1 MSLSRSLL
9 ANVCVYLC
17 VCERERQRQR
27 ERLIFIKTVCE
38 TLAAPPKPQIIN
50 LVLGPP
56 HSIIIIAIRNNYYLP
71 CWVGSLE
78 SAWDWGFS
86 QEQKHTQRPRFT
98 HKCFNM
104 FGRHPL
110 LGSLRWI
117 SDTLSFKLSEKFIRY
132 KTSVNESLHSK
143 SFFEWML
150 EFLGFLSLE
159 ISFLFMPL
167 SSLN

>member
-17 VCERERQRQR
+17 ACERERQRQR

-86 QEQKHTQRPRFT
+86 QEQKHTHKGRDSPTSASTCLDDIPCLVHFVGFQT
-98 HKCFNM
+98 HWASNWVK
-104 FGRHPL
+104 
-110 LGSLRWI
+110 SL
-117 SDTLSFKLSEKFIRY
+117 SDTKPVWTRACTPKAFLNGCWNSWVF
-132 KTSVNESLHSK
+132 SV
-143 SFFEWML
+143 WR
-150 EFLGFLSLE
+150 
-159 ISFLFMPL
+159 
-167 SSLN
+167 